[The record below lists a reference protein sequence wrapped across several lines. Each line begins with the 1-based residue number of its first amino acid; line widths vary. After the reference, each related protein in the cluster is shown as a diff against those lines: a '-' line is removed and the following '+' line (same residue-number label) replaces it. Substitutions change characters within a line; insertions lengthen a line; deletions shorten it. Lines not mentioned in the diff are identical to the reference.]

1 MANLNYVWGV
11 QISYFHASLCSV
23 TMRSAFTLL
32 WSHIQYSWI
41 HCFRITYN
49 NVESEDSFHQH
60 IGLEIKKETN
70 EMLHW
75 RIVVYGVENRSEI
88 P

>member
-1 MANLNYVWGV
+1 VESY
-11 QISYFHASLCSV
+11 QIFLDSL
-23 TMRSAFTLL
+23 
-32 WSHIQYSWI
+32 
-41 HCFRITYN
+41 FRITYT

-60 IGLEIKKETN
+60 IGLEIKEETI

-75 RIVVYGVENRSEI
+75 SIVVYGDENKLEI